1 MFKAIIILNHTTHI
15 LFQKVTNAGN
25 NRLTQ
30 KINWGSMFENLTKT
44 LYQHHSL
51 EMLTRDQRMHK

>member
-1 MFKAIIILNHTTHI
+1 MFKAIIILNHTTLI
-15 LFQKVTNAGN
+15 LFQTVTNAGN

-44 LYQHHSL
+44 L
-51 EMLTRDQRMHK
+51 